1 MRIGM
6 NIIGIGAGTDPDSIR
21 TIAENAERLDFG
33 TLWSGEHI
41 VFVETFASK
50 YPYTEN
56 GALPGPVDSPLLS
69 SYIALTY
76 ASAFTRRI
84 RLATGITIV
93 PEYNPLILAK
103 EIMSLDRVSR
113 GRFMLGVGIGWLE
126 EEFQALGISWE
137 RRAARTNEY
146 IAAMKVLWK
155 DKHAS
160 FSGDFVNFKNV
171 ISMPKPTRDI
181 PIAIGGESIPAL
193 RRVAMYGN
201 AWYGYSLT
209 PEQLEQKLKK
219 LEQLLAENKRGLG
232 EIEII
237 VHPPKRP
244 SLDEMKKYSELGVS
258 ELVFAPWGP
267 RDTQGHIKRL
277 EELAREYVEPA
288 AKLV

>member
-21 TIAENAERLDFG
+21 TIAENAERLNFG

-41 VFVETFASK
+41 VFVDTFASK

-76 ASAFTRRI
+76 ASAFTQRI

-146 IAAMKVLWK
+146 IAAMKVMWK
-155 DKHAS
+155 EVRAS
-160 FSGDFVNFKNV
+160 FSGEFVNFKNV

-181 PIAIGGESIPAL
+181 PIAVGGESLPAL
-193 RRVAMYGN
+193 KRVARYGN

-209 PEQLEQKLKK
+209 PDQLERKLKQ
-219 LEQLLAENKRGLG
+219 LEQLLAENNRRLD

-237 VHPPKRP
+237 VHPPKRA
-244 SLDEMKKYSELGVS
+244 SLDQMKQYSELGVS
-258 ELVFAPWGP
+258 ELVLAPWGP
-267 RDTQGHIKRL
+267 RDAQGHIKRL
-277 EELAREYVEPA
+277 EELAREFVEPA
-288 AKLV
+288 AKLG

>member
-6 NIIGIGAGTDPDSIR
+6 NIIGIGAGIDPDSIR

-50 YPYTEN
+50 YPYTQD

-76 ASAFTRRI
+76 ASAFTQRI

-103 EIMSLDRVSR
+103 EVMSLDRVSR

-146 IAAMKVLWK
+146 IAAMKVMWK
-155 DKHAS
+155 EVRAS
-160 FSGDFVNFKNV
+160 FSGEFVNFKNA

-181 PIAIGGESIPAL
+181 PIAVGGESLPAL
-193 RRVAMYGN
+193 KRVARYGN

-219 LEQLLAENKRGLG
+219 LEQLLAENNRRLE

-244 SLDEMKKYSELGVS
+244 SLDQMKKYRELGVS

-267 RDTQGHIKRL
+267 RDAQGNIKRL
-277 EELAREYVEPA
+277 EELAREFVEPA
-288 AKLV
+288 AKLG

>member
-6 NIIGIGAGTDPDSIR
+6 NIIGIGAGIDPDSIR
-21 TIAENAERLDFG
+21 TIAENAERLNFA

-76 ASAFTRRI
+76 ASAFTQRI

-93 PEYNPLILAK
+93 PQYNPLILAK

-155 DKHAS
+155 DKQAS
-160 FSGDFVNFKNV
+160 FSGEFVNFKNV
-171 ISMPKPTRDI
+171 ISMPKPTRAI
-181 PIAIGGESIPAL
+181 PIAVGGESLPAL
-193 RRVAMYGN
+193 RRVAKYGN

-219 LEQLLAENKRGLG
+219 LEQLLAENNRRLD

-244 SLDEMKKYSELGVS
+244 SLDQMKKYSELGVS

-267 RDTQGHIKRL
+267 RDAQGNIKRL
-277 EELAREYVEPA
+277 EELAREFVEPA
-288 AKLV
+288 AKLG